1 MKQECKDCNKSLE
14 DCTCL
19 EDTIELPNQA
29 LIEAAENY
37 NDKFQENAG
46 SKPPHIKNKHIINH
60 FINGA
65 KWQQERSY
73 SEEDLKCAWD
83 SSDQNM
89 RFQFSSSAYKA
100 ITFKQW
106 LEKFKEEKD
115 VINR

>member
-1 MKQECKDCNKSLE
+1 MKQE
-14 DCTCL
+14 
-19 EDTIELPNQA
+19 TIE
-29 LIEAAENY
+29 EAAENHA
-37 NDKFQENAG
+37 KIFQFPFDCDPAET
-46 SKPPHIKNKHIINH
+46 

-73 SEEDLKCAWD
+73 SVEDLECAWN

-89 RFQFSSSAYKA
+89 RFQFSSSAYKG

>member
-1 MKQECKDCNKSLE
+1 MKQE
-14 DCTCL
+14 
-19 EDTIELPNQA
+19 TIE
-29 LIEAAENY
+29 EAAENHA
-37 NDKFQENAG
+37 KIFQFPFDCDPAET
-46 SKPPHIKNKHIINH
+46 
-60 FINGA
+60 FITGA

-73 SEEDLKCAWD
+73 SLEDLECAWN

-89 RFQFSSSAYKA
+89 RFQFSSSAYKG